1 MGEIFSPALTL
12 FHGQHRLTG
21 CKTTNIGRTAVKS
34 IAKSI
39 RPSSTSTPGMKT
51 TVLATS
57 MSLTLLLSACA
68 HQEAQQ
74 PQLQT
79 ENDSRVE
86 VLQESHANTHS
97 MSREK
102 KAEAYHQADAHF
114 ATKSAVP
121 ASASIAG
128 ATLGRLMTAPS
139 SMSADLYQLPPEN
152 RDKYQS
158 LSDNPVKLAAQDA
171 LSTISLDVDT
181 GSYSNVRRL
190 LNQGQLPPKDAVRV
204 EELVNYFPYA
214 YPAAM
219 HGHPFSVGS
228 EIMRAPWNPD
238 HLLLRVG
245 VKTVETG
252 VAAMPAANLVFL
264 VDVSGS
270 MDSPDKLPLVQASL
284 KMLTDQLRPQDR
296 VAMVVYAG
304 RTAVELESTPGNQ
317 KEKIRAAISRLN
329 AGGATAGEA
338 AIRLAYEQ
346 ARAGYI
352 KGGINRILLATDGD
366 FNVGVSDIEQIK
378 DMVKRERE
386 SGISL
391 TTLGFGQ
398 GNYQEALMEQI
409 ADVGNGNY
417 GYIDS
422 VAEARK
428 VLVEELSSTFNTI
441 AKDVKVQIEFNP
453 ALVSEWR
460 LIGYENRV
468 LREEDFRNDKVD
480 AGEVGA
486 GKSVTALYEITPVGA
501 ATLHGDRRY
510 GKAVTTSDAAH
521 GQELAFLRIRY
532 KQPEAS
538 RATELSQ
545 VINRPDAAAL
555 ARTPSGDLR
564 FASAVAAFGQL
575 LRQSPYTG
583 TFSYADVRELAQ
595 STSGSDTQC
604 YRQEFLKLV
613 DMADTLTPKKPKNDV
628 VAQRNTT
635 GHVRDE

>member
-1 MGEIFSPALTL
+1 MKSTVQSIQGKKPSMTL
-12 FHGQHRLTG
+12 
-21 CKTTNIGRTAVKS
+21 
-34 IAKSI
+34 
-39 RPSSTSTPGMKT
+39 
-51 TVLATS
+51 LAA
-57 MSLTLLLSACA
+57 SLTLTLLVTACA
-68 HQEAQQ
+68 HQEEGALATPPAKPQQ
-74 PQLQT
+74 MQNPPPLAEKEYKATIDKAKQEALARSRT
-79 ENDSRVE
+79 DRVE
-86 VLQESHANTHS
+86 ADML
-97 MSREK
+97 M
-102 KAEAYHQADAHF
+102 AEEGLDAAAPAPLSKRAAGSVAGNMAYA
-114 ATKSAVP
+114 P
-121 ASASIAG
+121 AAASIA
-128 ATLGRLMTAPS
+128 
-139 SMSADLYQLPPEN
+139 ADFYQPQPEN
-152 RDKYQS
+152 REKYQS
-158 LSDNPVKLAAQDA
+158 LSDNPVKLATQDA

-181 GSYSNVRRL
+181 GSYSNVRRY

-214 YPAAM
+214 YPAAA
-219 HGHPFSVGS
+219 GSHPFSVSS
-228 EIMRAPWNPD
+228 EVMRAPWNPD

-245 VKTVETG
+245 VKAVETK
-252 VAAMPAANLVFL
+252 VAAMPPANLVFL

-270 MDSPDKLPLVQASL
+270 MDEPDKLPLVQASL

-304 RTAVELESTPGNQ
+304 RTAVELPSTPGNQ
-317 KEKIRAAISRLN
+317 KDKIRAAISRLT
-329 AGGATAGEA
+329 AGGSTAGEA

-422 VAEARK
+422 LAEARK
-428 VLVEELSSTFNTI
+428 VLVEELSSTFNTV
-441 AKDVKVQIEFNP
+441 AKDVKIQLEFNP
-453 ALVSEWR
+453 AQVAEWR
-460 LIGYENRV
+460 LVGYENRV

-501 ATLHGDRRY
+501 ATLHGERRY
-510 GKAVTTSDAAH
+510 GKALTIPDVAR
-521 GQELAFLRIRY
+521 GPELAFLRIRY
-532 KQPEAS
+532 KQPEAG

-545 VINRPDAAAL
+545 AINRPDASAL
-555 ARTPSGDLR
+555 ARAASGDLR

-583 TFSYADVRELAQ
+583 TFSYADVRALAQ
-595 STSGSDTQC
+595 NAGSSDTLG

-613 DMADTLTPKKPKNDV
+613 DMADTLTPKTPKTDA
-628 VAQRNTT
+628 VAQGKSA